1 MLTSDPV
8 APAPALPG
16 ALPTQAVVAL
26 QQPGTPTFRL
36 VPPHE
41 PCITAWDRS
50 LHFGDSLYEVARTY
64 QGILFAFEEHLQRLH
79 TSADLAD
86 FGPLPP
92 DDLLHRMVHD
102 ACRRFFDQFGA
113 RDVYVRITVSRGQ
126 GDLNID
132 RHASGPP
139 YALVIV
145 KPLSSHADRPQH
157 WAVVKRRRNLRC
169 ALDPAMKSGNY
180 LNNVLALAEAQGLGA
195 DDALLLDYQGFVT
208 EGTTS
213 NFYAV
218 HQGTVWTAPLS
229 VGILA
234 GVTRAWV
241 LHLCTELGIPLIE
254 RCFTAYDLA
263 ACEELFL
270 SSSTREVQ
278 AITTLDGK
286 PVGEGKVGPVTLQ
299 LQAGMRRLVEQFCVK
314 HRAGSLFP

>member
-1 MLTSDPV
+1 
-8 APAPALPG
+8 
-16 ALPTQAVVAL
+16 
-26 QQPGTPTFRL
+26 
-36 VPPHE
+36 
-41 PCITAWDRS
+41 
-50 LHFGDSLYEVARTY
+50 
-64 QGILFAFEEHLQRLH
+64 
-79 TSADLAD
+79 
-86 FGPLPP
+86 
-92 DDLLHRMVHD
+92 
-102 ACRRFFDQFGA
+102 
-113 RDVYVRITVSRGQ
+113 
-126 GDLNID
+126 
-132 RHASGPP
+132 
-139 YALVIV
+139 
-145 KPLSSHADRPQH
+145 
-157 WAVVKRRRNLRC
+157 
-169 ALDPAMKSGNY
+169 
-180 LNNVLALAEAQGLGA
+180 
-195 DDALLLDYQGFVT
+195 VT